1 MLVLED
7 PDEGEHLKVI
17 FIFGAFKVDDLGS
30 LISLVCFEFEE
41 MNLTDF
47 KLLILEKVSE

>member
-1 MLVLED
+1 MLILED
-7 PDEGEHLKVI
+7 TDEGEHLEVI
-17 FIFGAFKVDDLGS
+17 FVFSAFEGDVLGS
-30 LISLVCFEFEE
+30 LISLVSFEFEE